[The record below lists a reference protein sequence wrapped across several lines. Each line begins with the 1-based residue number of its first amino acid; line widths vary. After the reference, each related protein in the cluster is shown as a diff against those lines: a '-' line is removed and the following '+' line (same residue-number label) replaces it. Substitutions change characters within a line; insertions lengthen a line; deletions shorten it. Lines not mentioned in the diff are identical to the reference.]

1 MKYIFDTDPGIDDA
15 IAIML
20 GYLNKLDII
29 GFTLATGNISKEK
42 SANNL
47 KTIQDILKSNIPMY
61 YGSRENNC
69 EFMSAEYAHGKD
81 GLGNIFMPASLRKFE
96 NTFAEDFIID
106 ACNKYDDITFVC
118 LGPLTNLASTIK
130 KDKSII
136 NKIKHVVIMGTTY
149 NESVK
154 IPYKEFNV
162 KIDPESAKVVFD
174 AGFNDIKII
183 THDIALMSCIS
194 KDYIDT
200 LYYSNKITSK
210 FLYIISQKY
219 IEFCKTKGID
229 NALATPDPTTV
240 ASIINPNILE
250 FKPCTV
256 TIKDDLSYV
265 NLTDKSN
272 LSVATKVNNKL
283 FEELFKKTFN

>member
-1 MKYIFDTDPGIDDA
+1 
-15 IAIML
+15 
-20 GYLNKLDII
+20 
-29 GFTLATGNISKEK
+29 
-42 SANNL
+42 
-47 KTIQDILKSNIPMY
+47 
-61 YGSRENNC
+61 
-69 EFMSAEYAHGKD
+69 
-81 GLGNIFMPASLRKFE
+81 
-96 NTFAEDFIID
+96 
-106 ACNKYDDITFVC
+106 
-118 LGPLTNLASTIK
+118 
-130 KDKSII
+130 
-136 NKIKHVVIMGTTY
+136 
-149 NESVK
+149 
-154 IPYKEFNV
+154 
-162 KIDPESAKVVFD
+162 
-174 AGFNDIKII
+174 
-183 THDIALMSCIS
+183 MSCIS

-256 TIKDDLSYV
+256 NIKDDLSYV